1 MRIFL
6 TGFMGC
12 GKTYL
17 GKIIAKKLNYKF
29 IDLDELIEKEQNL
42 YINEIFE
49 KKGEMFFRKLE
60 KFFLQKTIKNF
71 KNIVLATGGGT
82 VCFFDN
88 ISIINKNGISF
99 YIKTDIKI
107 LIKRL
112 QKEQSKRPLI
122 KNKSK
127 LELEI
132 FIKKSLKL
140 RERFYLKSHFIFN
153 EKFFRIKNKKR

>member
-42 YINEIFE
+42 SINEIFE

-60 KFFLQKTIKNF
+60 NFFLQKTIKNF

-82 VCFFDN
+82 FCFFDN

-99 YIKTDIKI
+99 YIKTDVKT

-112 QKEQSKRPLI
+112 QEEKNKRPLI

-127 LELEI
+127 LEMEI

-140 RERFYLKSHFIFN
+140 REKFYLKSHFIFN
-153 EKFFRIKNKKR
+153 EKFFNKK